1 MSKGSTDQLSAS
13 MHFFA
18 LLKNRAILLPNKEAL
33 VYNETRWTFSVL
45 MQRIAAV
52 ATQLLDAGVKPG
64 EKVGILF
71 PNHPDYVAAFFA
83 AAGLGL
89 TIVPINALLKSDEIA
104 HILSDS
110 ESTTLILH
118 ESTLA
123 EALKSQ
129 AEGSILKHIFVS
141 RDTECGASSA
151 TSTSCS
157 GNASQLGVP
166 IIDLSQELRELN
178 SVDWYCH
185 INPYEDLALIVYTS
199 GTTGKPKGAMLSH
212 FNMLSIFPE
221 RLDLFDVS
229 ELDKTL
235 AVLPMCHIYGI
246 TILMIGTLSRGGTL
260 AIMPKFEAVQALKI
274 IEKER
279 LTLVPLVPAMYQFCL
294 MELEKNK
301 YDLESVRVCFSGA
314 AALAP
319 ELIKQ
324 LETAFGAVLVEGFGM
339 TETACVATINPLKG
353 VRKAG
358 SVGPVLPGV
367 EMRVVADD
375 GTVLSVGS
383 ANVGELSIKGPN
395 IMKGYYKLP
404 EETQKSMDGDWF
416 FTGDLGYIDEDG
428 YVFIVGR
435 KKEMIIRGGA
445 NIYPREIEEV
455 LLKLEQV
462 AEAAVVGVPDKL
474 MGERVKAVLVLKSGA
489 NLDESKVKEFCS
501 EHMAEYK
508 VPRIVEFRSTLP
520 RNSTGKILKRMLIDT
535 SETSAPKV
543 VSG

>member
-1 MSKGSTDQLSAS
+1 MSTGATGNKSA

-18 LLKNRAILLPNKEAL
+18 LLRDRAALLPDKEAL
-33 VYNETRWTFSVL
+33 VYNDTRWTFAQL
-45 MQRIAAV
+45 MKRIAAV
-52 ATQLLDAGVKPG
+52 AVQLQEAGVMPG

-129 AEGSILKHIFVS
+129 AEGSLLRHIFVS
-141 RDTECGASSA
+141 RDTECGAHGLQVVPACDQNISI
-151 TSTSCS
+151 
-157 GNASQLGVP
+157 P
-166 IIDLSQELRELN
+166 IIDLSQAKELATVKWHE
-178 SVDWYCH
+178 S
-185 INPYEDLALIVYTS
+185 INADEDLALIVYTS

-229 ELDKTL
+229 EQDRTL

-260 AIMPKFEAVQALKI
+260 AIMPKFDAVQALKI
-274 IEKER
+274 IEQER
-279 LTLVPLVPAMYQFCL
+279 ITLVPLVPAMYQFCL
-294 MELEKNK
+294 MELEKHSYN
-301 YDLESVRVCFSGA
+301 LEKVRVCFSGA

-324 LETAFGAVLVEGFGM
+324 LESAFGAVLVEGFGM

-353 VRKAG
+353 QRKAG

-367 EMRVVADD
+367 QMRVVSDD
-375 GTVLSVGS
+375 GSVLGTGAS
-383 ANVGELSIKGPN
+383 NVGELSIKGPN

-404 EETQKSMDGDWF
+404 DETAKSMDGDWF
-416 FTGDLGYIDEDG
+416 FTGDLGYIDDDG

-474 MGERVKAVLVLKSGA
+474 MGERVKAVIVLKSGA
-489 NLDESKVKEFCS
+489 NLDETRVKEFCN

-520 RNSTGKILKRMLIDT
+520 RNSTGKILKRMLLDS
-535 SETSAPKV
+535 SEVPASSV
-543 VSG
+543 VSS